1 MADSNISNCPL
12 NRTKVDFNSLAK
24 MENDFINEQTNSK
37 CLPIVEVGGA
47 VVGRASNKRKI
58 INDPVF
64 GFISIPNDFLYDI
77 IQHPYFQRLN
87 RIKQLGLSS
96 FVYPGAQHT
105 RMQHSLGAM
114 HLMGEAI
121 AQLRDAGHEITST
134 EAEAVRACIL
144 LHDIGHGPFSHTLEN
159 SLVKD
164 ISHEEISLLMMEKI
178 NVELDGKLDMALE
191 IFTHQYKK
199 KFLHQLVASQL
210 DMDRL
215 DYLSRDSFYS
225 GVSEGIIGAAR
236 IIKMLN
242 IHNDQLVVEA
252 KGIYSIEK
260 FLVARR
266 LMYWQVYLHKTSVAA
281 EKMLLNILKRAKELA
296 SRNEVLFASPAL
308 HFFLYNEI
316 NKTNFS
322 SSEIALQNFAQLD
335 DSDLICAIK
344 VWSTHKDIVLST
356 LCKAFTN
363 RRLFKV
369 EFGGDPISN
378 EKRNIQ
384 LMQYCDHFNVTMH
397 DAHYFIGEE
406 IVSTD
411 TYSPEDDNINILY
424 KDGSVKDIAE
434 ASDMLN
440 INVLT
445 KKVEKYFYCYLRL

>member
-1 MADSNISNCPL
+1 MKEP
-12 NRTKVDFNSLAK
+12 
-24 MENDFINEQTNSK
+24 
-37 CLPIVEVGGA
+37 
-47 VVGRASNKRKI
+47 NKRKI

-64 GFISIPNDFLYDI
+64 GFINIPNDFLYDI
-77 IQHPYFQRLN
+77 IQHPYFQRLS

-105 RMQHSLGAM
+105 RLQHSLGAM
-114 HLMGEAI
+114 HLMSEAI
-121 AQLRDAGHEITST
+121 TQLRQEGHDITKEES
-134 EAEAVRACIL
+134 EAVRASIL
-144 LHDIGHGPFSHTLEN
+144 LHDIGHGPFSHTLEH
-159 SLVKD
+159 SLVNGVN
-164 ISHEEISLLMMEKI
+164 HEELSLWMMQKI
-178 NVELDGKLDMALE
+178 NREFEGKLEMTLD
-191 IFTHQYKK
+191 IFTNNYPR
-199 KFLHQLVASQL
+199 KFLHQLVSSQL

-281 EKMLLNILKRAKELA
+281 EKMLMNILKRAKELA
-296 SRNEVLFASPAL
+296 NRNIELFASPAL
-308 HFFLYNEI
+308 HYFLYNEVA
-316 NKTNFS
+316 KQHFTD
-322 SSEIALQNFAQLD
+322 SEEALQHFAMLD
-335 DSDLICAIK
+335 DSDVICAIK
-344 VWSTHKDIVLST
+344 VWSMHPDVVLST
-356 LCKAFTN
+356 LCKSFTD

-369 EFGGDPISN
+369 EIGTKPIEA
-378 EKRNIQ
+378 EKRQKQ
-384 LMQYCDHFNVTMH
+384 LKQYMSHFNVSVE
-397 DAHYFIGEE
+397 DAAYFMGEE

-424 KDGSVKDIAE
+424 KDGTIKDIAD

-440 INVLT
+440 IAVLT
-445 KKVEKYFYCYLRL
+445 KKVEKYYYCYFRI

>member
-1 MADSNISNCPL
+1 MKKP
-12 NRTKVDFNSLAK
+12 
-24 MENDFINEQTNSK
+24 
-37 CLPIVEVGGA
+37 
-47 VVGRASNKRKI
+47 NKRKI

-64 GFISIPNDFLYDI
+64 GFINIPNDFLYDI

-105 RMQHSLGAM
+105 RLLHSLGAM

-121 AQLRDAGHEITST
+121 TQLRQEGNEVTPA

-144 LHDIGHGPFSHTLEN
+144 LHDIGHGPFSHTLEH
-159 SLVKD
+159 SLVNGV
-164 ISHEEISLLMMEKI
+164 SHEEISLLMMEKI
-178 NVELDGKLDMALE
+178 NRELDGKLDMALE
-191 IFTHQYKK
+191 IFTNVYPK
-199 KFLHQLVASQL
+199 KFLHQLVSSQL

-242 IHNDQLVVEA
+242 VHNDQLVVEA

-281 EKMLLNILKRAKELA
+281 EQMLLNILKRAKELA
-296 SRNEVLFASPAL
+296 GNGAELFGSPSL
-308 HFFLYNEI
+308 RYFLYNEI
-316 NKTNFS
+316 QKSDFS
-322 SSEIALQNFAQLD
+322 NSEKALENFALLD
-335 DSDLICAIK
+335 DSDVVSAIK
-344 VWSTHKDIVLST
+344 VWSSHPDIVLAT
-356 LCKAFTN
+356 LCKAFTD
-363 RRLFKV
+363 RKLFKV
-369 EFGGDPISN
+369 EILTDPIN
-378 EKRNIQ
+378 EMKRKFHLQ
-384 LMQYCDHFNVTMH
+384 QYMNHFNVSLNE
-397 DAHYFIGEE
+397 AAYFMGEE

-411 TYSPEDDNINILY
+411 TYSPEDDSINILY
-424 KDGSVKDIAE
+424 KDGTVKDIAE

-440 INVLT
+440 ITVLT
-445 KKVEKYFYCYLRL
+445 KKVEKHYFCYFRL

>member
-1 MADSNISNCPL
+1 L
-12 NRTKVDFNSLAK
+12 GRL
-24 MENDFINEQTNSK
+24 
-37 CLPIVEVGGA
+37 VGLMKIP
-47 VVGRASNKRKI
+47 NKRKI

-64 GFISIPNDFLYDI
+64 GFINIPNDFLYDI

-87 RIKQLGLSS
+87 RIKQLGLTS

-105 RMQHSLGAM
+105 RLQHSLGAM

-121 AQLRDAGHEITST
+121 AQLQQEGHEITAP

-144 LHDIGHGPFSHTLEN
+144 LHDIGHGPFSHTLEH
-159 SLVKD
+159 SLVKG
-164 ISHEEISLLMMEKI
+164 ISHEEISLWMMQKI
-178 NVELDGKLDMALE
+178 NSEMDGKLDLALE
-191 IFTHQYKK
+191 IFTNRYPK
-199 KFLHQLVASQL
+199 KFLHQLVSSQL

-215 DYLSRDSFYS
+215 DYLSRDSFFS

-242 IHNDQLVVEA
+242 IHNDKLVIEA

-281 EKMLLNILKRAKELA
+281 EQMLLNILKRAKELA
-296 SRNEVLFASPAL
+296 TKGESLFASPAL
-308 HFFLYNEI
+308 HYFLYNEI
-316 NKTNFS
+316 NELNFMVS
-322 SSEIALQNFAQLD
+322 DEPMNNFALLD
-335 DSDLICAIK
+335 DSDVICSIK
-344 VWSTHKDIVLST
+344 VWSSHSDIVLST

-369 EFGGDPISN
+369 KIGTESVKED
-378 EKRNIQ
+378 K
-384 LMQYCDHFNVTMH
+384 MQPYLVQYADHFGISIH
-397 DAHYFIGEE
+397 DAKYFLGEE

-411 TYSPEDDNINILY
+411 TYSPEDDNINILF
-424 KDGSVKDIAE
+424 KDGTIKDIAD

-440 INVLT
+440 ITVLT
-445 KKVEKYFYCYLRL
+445 KKVEKYYFCYFKL

>member
-1 MADSNISNCPL
+1 MN
-12 NRTKVDFNSLAK
+12 
-24 MENDFINEQTNSK
+24 
-37 CLPIVEVGGA
+37 
-47 VVGRASNKRKI
+47 SNKRKI

-64 GFISIPNDFLYDI
+64 GFINIPNDFLYDI

-105 RMQHSLGAM
+105 RLQHSLGAM
-114 HLMGEAI
+114 HLMSEAI
-121 AQLRDAGHEITST
+121 AQLRDAGHEITSA

-144 LHDIGHGPFSHTLEN
+144 LHDIGHGPFSHTLEH
-159 SLVKD
+159 SLVSGV
-164 ISHEEISLLMMEKI
+164 SHEEISLLMMQQI
-178 NVELDGKLDMALE
+178 NVELDGKLEMALE
-191 IFTHQYKK
+191 IFTNRYPK

-281 EKMLLNILKRAKELA
+281 EKMLMNILKRAKELA
-296 SRNEVLFASPAL
+296 SIGVELFASPAL
-308 HFFLYNEI
+308 HYFLYNEI
-316 NKTNFS
+316 NKSNFS
-322 SSEIALQNFAQLD
+322 KTDEALINFALLD
-335 DSDLICAIK
+335 DSDIVCAIK
-344 VWSTHKDIVLST
+344 VWSSHSDVVLST
-356 LCKAFTN
+356 LSKAFTN

-369 EFGGDPISN
+369 EIGSKPIDKD
-378 EKRNIQ
+378 KRENQ
-384 LMQYCDHFNVTMH
+384 LKQYVEHFNVNLSE
-397 DAHYFIGEE
+397 ASYFMGEE
-406 IVSTD
+406 IISTD
-411 TYSPEDDNINILY
+411 TYSPEDDSINILY
-424 KDGSVKDIAE
+424 KDGTVKDIAD

-445 KKVEKYFYCYLRL
+445 KKVEKYYYCYFRL